1 MSATEKPADP
11 VTKEEI
17 ENAGLKVMQAR
28 AMLRL
33 LSTSSCDMES
43 DQDRADLQDA
53 LFLVTDW
60 LEHCACDL
68 GELAVRHGKHE
79 GLRS

>member
-1 MSATEKPADP
+1 MSATEKLAGP

-17 ENAGLKVMQAR
+17 EDAGLKVTQAR
-28 AMLRL
+28 AMLRI
-33 LSTSSCDMES
+33 LSTSSCDIES
-43 DQDRADLQDA
+43 DQGRADLQDA

-60 LEHCACDL
+60 LEHCASDL